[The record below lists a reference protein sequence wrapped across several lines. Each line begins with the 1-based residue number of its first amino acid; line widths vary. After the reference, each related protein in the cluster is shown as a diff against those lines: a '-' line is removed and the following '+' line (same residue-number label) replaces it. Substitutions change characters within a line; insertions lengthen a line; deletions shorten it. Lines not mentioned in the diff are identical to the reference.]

1 MPDPLPRI
9 GLVLLAPALAGGD
22 RRGVAAFERAR
33 REAPV
38 DLVLVERAPRVGI
51 GVGADVEQVRAAGVL
66 RDALARARE
75 RAAPGCAL
83 VTDVDPRDLLR
94 QGALDALLLVGPPPG
109 ATPRLRVRP
118 GARVLEPAPGDDRP
132 RLAERLDPD
141 AVARALTEGVR
152 ALRALGVRRPRL
164 VALETDGDA
173 RERGRLEAALAAAR
187 AAGAPVTGPVAPL
200 EAAPERA
207 DAFVAAAGGQ
217 ADLLLAL
224 LGQGPVTTLLLGPD
238 DAGLRV
244 AVAEPDGLRAALDL
258 LAAWSR
264 AEGDLVAARAP
275 TVSITRAGP
284 APASRCPF
292 CRRALDESP
301 AGELVAPGPPLVCEG
316 CGTAHHRDCLAE
328 HGRCTLLG
336 CDARRARRLGVLVPI
351 AGLGPEAP
359 ARHPFRALE
368 GDAGQAATTLL
379 RVEAPIDD
387 PAACDRRRIE
397 LELGAAATRRGDLV
411 EGFVVLAA
419 PRPLRVRGGL
429 LRLRAT
435 LTTRDHADPS
445 TPPRVHTIVDREAPL
460 VGDAPASALGR
471 LHDGVASLL
480 GGMASGVAIPAGR
493 RRWPFSFRLPAD
505 HPASVKNRRGSQ
517 EEVVE
522 TTLEVV
528 VDTDRA
534 TRSLAVL

>member
-9 GLVLLAPALAGGD
+9 GLALTVDD
-22 RRGVAAFERAR
+22 RRGVAAFERVR

-38 DLVLVERAPRVGI
+38 DLVLVGPAPRPDAG
-51 GVGADVEQVRAAGVL
+51 VEQARATAAL

-75 RAAPGCAL
+75 RGAPGCAL
-83 VTDVDPRDLLR
+83 VTDADPRTLLR
-94 QGALDALLLVGPPPG
+94 QGALDALLLLGPPPP
-109 ATPRLRVRP
+109 ATPRLRLRP
-118 GARVLEPAPGDDRP
+118 GARVLEPAPGDDRA

-164 VALETDGDA
+164 VALATDGDA
-173 RERGRLEAALAAAR
+173 RERARLEAAVAAAR
-187 AAGAPVTGPVAPL
+187 AGGAPVAGPVAPL
-200 EAAPERA
+200 EVVVERA
-207 DAFVAAAGGQ
+207 DAFVVVTGGQ

-224 LGQGPVTTLLLGPD
+224 LGQGPTTALLLGPE

-244 AVAEPDGLRAALDL
+244 GAADADALRAALDA

-275 TVSITRAGP
+275 AVSITRAGP
-284 APASRCPF
+284 GPTSRCPF

-301 AGELVAPGPPLVCEG
+301 AGELVPPGPPLVCEG

-336 CDARRARRLGVLVPI
+336 CEATRARRLGVLVPL
-351 AGLGPEAP
+351 AGLGVEAP

-368 GDAGQAATTLL
+368 ADAGQAAPMVL

-387 PAACDRRRIE
+387 PAACDRRRLDVE
-397 LELGAAATRRGDLV
+397 LAAGSTRRGDLV
-411 EGFVVLAA
+411 EGFVVVAA
-419 PRPLRVRGGL
+419 PRALRVRGGV

-435 LTTRDHADPS
+435 LTTRDLADPT
-445 TPPRVHTIVDREAPL
+445 TPPRVQTIVDREAPL
-460 VGDAPASALGR
+460 VGDAPAGALGR
-471 LHDGVASLL
+471 LSDGVASFL
-480 GGMASGVAIPAGR
+480 GAPAAGVAIPAGL

-505 HPASVKNRRGSQ
+505 HPASVRNRRGSQ

-522 TTLEVV
+522 TTLEAV

-534 TRSLAVL
+534 TRALTVT

>member
-9 GLVLLAPALAGGD
+9 GLVLAADD

-33 REAPV
+33 REGPV
-38 DLVLVERAPRVGI
+38 DLVLVGPARPDAG
-51 GVGADVEQVRAAGVL
+51 VEQVRAAGLL

-75 RAAPGCAL
+75 RGAPGCAL
-83 VTDVDPRDLLR
+83 TTDADPRDLLR
-94 QGALDALLLVGPPPG
+94 QGALDALLLLGPPPA
-109 ATPRLRVRP
+109 ATPRLRLRP
-118 GARVLEPAPGDDRP
+118 GARVLEPAPGDDRA

-141 AVARALTEGVR
+141 AAARAVAEGLR
-152 ALRALGVRRPRL
+152 ALRGLGVRRPRL
-164 VALETDGDA
+164 VALATDGDA
-173 RERGRLEAALAAAR
+173 RERARLDAAVAAAR
-187 AAGAPVTGPVAPL
+187 AAGAPIAGPVAPL
-200 EAAPERA
+200 EVAPERA
-207 DAFVAAAGGQ
+207 DAFVAATGGQ

-224 LGQGPVTTLLLGPD
+224 LGQGPTTSLLLGPD

-244 AVAEPDGLRAALDL
+244 AAADADGLRAALDA

-275 TVSITRAGP
+275 AVSITRTGP
-284 APASRCPF
+284 APTSRCPF

-301 AGELVAPGPPLVCEG
+301 AGELVPPGPPLVCEG

-336 CDARRARRLGVLVPI
+336 CQATRARRLGVLVPV

-368 GDAGQAATTLL
+368 GDAGQAATMLL

-387 PAACDRRRIE
+387 PAAGDRRRLE

-419 PRPLRVRGGL
+419 PRALRVRGGL

-445 TPPRVHTIVDREAPL
+445 TPPRVQAIVDLEAPL
-460 VGDAPASALGR
+460 VGEAPAGAFGR
-471 LHDGVASLL
+471 LSDGVASFL
-480 GGMASGVAIPAGR
+480 GAPAAGVAIPAGR

-517 EEVVE
+517 EEVVA

-534 TRSLAVL
+534 ARALAVL